1 VTDPN
6 DPPFVAGSDTSYAAA
21 RSVRHTAPAQREQV
35 FATLYARGPSTAE
48 ELEVVLG
55 LAGNSIRPRLVEL
68 RRDGRVVD
76 TGRRRR
82 TQSRRYAVVWAVA
95 EIEL

>member
-1 VTDPN
+1 MPDPSL
-6 DPPFVAGSDTSYAAA
+6 PLYVPSSDTSYAAA
-21 RSVRHTAPAQREQV
+21 RSVRHTVPAQRELV
-35 FATLYARGPSTAE
+35 FGMLVARGPSTAE
-48 ELEVVLG
+48 ELEVGLG

-95 EIEL
+95 EDLP

>member
-1 VTDPN
+1 MIDEAH
-6 DPPFVAGSDTSYAAA
+6 PPYVPSSDTSYAAA
-21 RSVRHTAPAQREQV
+21 RSVRHSAPAQREAV

-48 ELEVVLG
+48 ELEIILG

-82 TQSRRYAVVWAVA
+82 TQSQRYAVVWAVA